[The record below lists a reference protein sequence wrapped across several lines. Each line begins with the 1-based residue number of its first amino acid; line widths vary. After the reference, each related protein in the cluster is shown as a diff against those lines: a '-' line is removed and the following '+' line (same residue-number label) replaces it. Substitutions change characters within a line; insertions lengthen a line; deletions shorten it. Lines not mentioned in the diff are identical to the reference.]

1 MGGIRIVVARIRKV
15 NYLFFVSFLSIITA
29 QTSASIS
36 EIFFLDLGIVIE
48 PSNGK
53 ESYNRIVEA
62 PTEEIAFKIKK
73 VQSGSVYMA
82 ASSEMLASL
91 DRINDRITLLE
102 KSFQQKIGGLH
113 EENKILR
120 DMITEINTIPP
131 AVPLDPG
138 PSMVENSI
146 ELSTASKEDAKPVD
160 TALKIP
166 LISETIELPVGAP
179 AIPSFSQRD
188 YMAGVFAYQREDFL
202 IALDYFSNLVLDKS
216 TKDIANNVLY
226 WMADSYQQLGDFEN
240 ALISLEKILKDLDSD
255 HAEDALIKKGLLH
268 RKLGQMEESLIV
280 FNQLV
285 DNFPRSEY
293 AKLARMEIKR
303 AEIYQ

>member
-1 MGGIRIVVARIRKV
+1 MARIRKV

-36 EIFFLDLGIVIE
+36 EVFFLDLGIVIE

-102 KSFQQKIGGLH
+102 KSFQQKIGGLQK
-113 EENKILR
+113 ENQNLK
-120 DMITEINTIPP
+120 DMLMEINSGPP
-131 AVPLDPG
+131 AVPVEPG
-138 PSMVENSI
+138 QSMVENPV
-146 ELSTASKEDAKPVD
+146 ELSTASKEDPKPMD
-160 TALKIP
+160 TELKTP
-166 LISETIELPVGAP
+166 LVSETVELPVVTP
-179 AIPSFSQRD
+179 EIPSFSHQD
-188 YMAGVFAYQREDFL
+188 YMSGVFAYQREDFPM
-202 IALDYFSNLVLDKS
+202 ALDYFSNLVLDKS
-216 TKDIANNVLY
+216 TKDITNNVLY
-226 WMADSYQQLGDFEN
+226 WMADSYQQLGDFNN
-240 ALISLEKILKDLDSD
+240 ALISLEKILEDPDSD
-255 HAEDALIKKGLLH
+255 HIDDALIKKGLLH
-268 RKLGQMEESLIV
+268 RKLGQMEESLIL

-285 DNFPRSEY
+285 NNFPRSEY

>member
-1 MGGIRIVVARIRKV
+1 MARIRKV

-29 QTSASIS
+29 QSSASIS

-48 PSNGK
+48 PSIGN

-62 PTEEIAFKIKK
+62 PTEEIAFQIKK
-73 VQSGSVYMA
+73 AESGSVYMA

-102 KSFQQKIGGLH
+102 KSFQQKIGGLQK
-113 EENKILR
+113 ENQNLK
-120 DMITEINTIPP
+120 DMLMEINSGPP
-131 AVPLDPG
+131 AVPVEPG
-138 PSMVENSI
+138 QSMVENPV
-146 ELSTASKEDAKPVD
+146 ELSTASKEDPKPMD
-160 TALKIP
+160 TELKTP
-166 LISETIELPVGAP
+166 LVSETVELPVVTP
-179 AIPSFSQRD
+179 EIPSFSHQD
-188 YMAGVFAYQREDFL
+188 YMSGVFAYQREDFPM
-202 IALDYFSNLVLDKS
+202 ALDYFSNLVLDKS
-216 TKDIANNVLY
+216 TKDITNNVLY
-226 WMADSYQQLGDFEN
+226 WMADSYQQLGDFNN

-255 HAEDALIKKGLLH
+255 HADDALIKKGLLH
-268 RKLGQMEESLIV
+268 RKLGQMEESLIL

-285 DNFPRSEY
+285 NNFPRSEY